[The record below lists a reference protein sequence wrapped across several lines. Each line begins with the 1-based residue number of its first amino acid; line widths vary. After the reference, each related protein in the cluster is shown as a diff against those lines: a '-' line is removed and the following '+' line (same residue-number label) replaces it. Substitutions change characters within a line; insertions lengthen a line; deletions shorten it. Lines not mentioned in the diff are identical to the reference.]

1 MDLEI
6 VPVTPFQ
13 QNCSLLVCPESGE
26 AAVVD
31 PGGDVDRILS
41 SLEALGATARL
52 ILVTHGHIDHI
63 GGVSELAARL
73 HLPVLGPQQEDRFL
87 VEGLP
92 RQVEMFGL
100 EAGDPFEPDRWLE
113 EGDVVEVGRCR
124 LEVRHCPG
132 HTPGHLVF
140 HDPEEGLVVVG
151 DVLFRGAIGR
161 TDLPRGDYQ
170 ALLRSIR
177 EKLLTLPD
185 DTRVVPGHGPL
196 TTIGEE
202 RATNPWLRKRV

>member
-151 DVLFRGAIGR
+151 DVMFRGAIGR